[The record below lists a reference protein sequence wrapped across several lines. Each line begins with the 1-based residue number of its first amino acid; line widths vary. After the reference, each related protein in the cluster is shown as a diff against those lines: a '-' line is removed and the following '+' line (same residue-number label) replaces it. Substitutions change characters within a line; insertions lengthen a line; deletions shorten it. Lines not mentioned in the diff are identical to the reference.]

1 MDIKKRRGNIL
12 IYKGKEGEW
21 MYRKGNGNGCK
32 GKEGGMDINKRI
44 DWI

>member
-1 MDIKKRRGNIL
+1 MDVKKMKGEWK
-12 IYKGKEGEW
+12 YKGKEGEW